1 MSSWGSVGL
10 GCWDDVLCVTGA
22 CCEFEVSGLF
32 SMGSG
37 GAGFVERYMG
47 SNEKL
52 SNSSKSRYVG
62 KGDEGCAGKFA
73 VFAQVIKGSGGKSC
87 MLSEAGPFAEVGVLG
102 ACLLLSGVLF

>member
-32 SMGSG
+32 SMGGG
-37 GAGFVERYMG
+37 GAGFVKRYMG

-62 KGDEGCAGKFA
+62 KGTEGCAGKFA
-73 VFAQVIKGSGGKSC
+73 VFAQVIKGSGSKSC
-87 MLSEAGPFAEVGVLG
+87 MLSEAGPFAEVGALG

>member
-32 SMGSG
+32 SMGGG
-37 GAGFVERYMG
+37 GAGFVKRYMG

-62 KGDEGCAGKFA
+62 KGAEGCAGKFA
-73 VFAQVIKGSGGKSC
+73 VFAQVVKGSGSKSC
-87 MLSEAGPFAEVGVLG
+87 MLSEAGPFAEVGALG

>member
-1 MSSWGSVGL
+1 MLSWGSVGL
-10 GCWDDVLCVTGA
+10 GCWDVVLCVTGA

-47 SNEKL
+47 SSEKL
-52 SNSSKSRYVG
+52 SNSSISLYVG
-62 KGDEGCAGKFA
+62 GGDKVCAGGFTM
-73 VFAQVIKGSGGKSC
+73 FAQVIEESRGKSR
-87 MLSEAGPFAEVGVLG
+87 MLIEAGPFVKVGVIG